1 MSIFFMSNN
10 NNDNRIIFSIVRIT
24 ISIISIVIC
33 FVLLFNI
40 YNFVIHYPFL
50 ENIKIKN
57 NTPSIQITVDSPNS
71 DSIFITDE
79 KGLRFRKED
88 KSFARE
94 EWIEKNAELF
104 YFDTNSYG
112 LDGDMRLDGQ
122 IYTFEKGKLKK
133 IERDRTY
140 SAAVN
145 KELFNSID
153 SPQYLVYLDNQE
165 NENGAFPIKYHRY
178 SDDIEDY
185 LGTKDDKQYC
195 TTNMLKINISNIY
208 FLALSGKTSYKNKLY
223 RMRPNAETK
232 ETVGNNVL
240 GYIVLS
246 DDVVYYYDGNVILKA
261 KTWEKEN
268 VKFIN
273 EEDMFN
279 DAMNS
284 VPIALDDDII
294 PIDNN
299 IQNENDNKIEINNE
313 PKVSTKSN
321 INNDTNNNDK
331 NKNEVKIVDSPNMND
346 INISP
351 GSTNKITINDNSDG
365 PKIKKDIQDP
375 LPLPIN

>member
-1 MSIFFMSNN
+1 MSNN
-10 NNDNRIIFSIVRIT
+10 NSDNRIIYSIIRIT
-24 ISIISIVIC
+24 ISIIAIVIC
-33 FVLLFNI
+33 FIVLFNI
-40 YNFVIHYPFL
+40 YNYVIHYPFL

-57 NTPSIQITVDSPNS
+57 NAPSIQITVDSPNS
-71 DSIFITDE
+71 DSIFISDD

-145 KELFNSID
+145 KDLFNSID

-178 SDDIEDY
+178 SDDIEDF

-208 FLALSGKTSYKNKLY
+208 YLALTGQSKYRNKLY
-223 RMRPNAETK
+223 RMRPNAESK

-268 VKFIN
+268 VKYIN
-273 EEDMFN
+273 EDDAFN

-284 VPIALDDDII
+284 VPIALDDEII
-294 PIDNN
+294 PKDNSIEN
-299 IQNENDNKIEINNE
+299 NNENIIETKNE
-313 PKVSTKSN
+313 PKISTNSN
-321 INNDTNNNDK
+321 INRNDNINKNND
-331 NKNEVKIVDSPNMND
+331 VKIVDSPNMND
-346 INISP
+346 LNITP
-351 GSTNKITINDNSDG
+351 ETTKKITINDNSDG

-375 LPLPIN
+375 IPLPIN